1 MMGERCL
8 RLADSQASKMGHAM
22 DEPASMLS
30 KMTRALELAGSLMV
44 LAERTTGRVTQQ
56 FGRLRGGDGLQLVG
70 STLDDWHAAIVHPAD
85 RGPLGQALERLR
97 GSREGVDVSV
107 WMCLAEG
114 RFAEVTVHG
123 EAIDEDQILLT
134 LARPEPAAAGEPA
147 RMADEDTAR
156 LKAIVE
162 HSPDAVYI
170 RNLEGVMVLVNAAGA
185 EGLGIDAADIIGK
198 LPEEILPPPVAA
210 RIRESDEAVLQT
222 GEVLTYESRM
232 RNLSGREMTFL
243 ISKYPYRDTAG
254 RIIGLIGIM
263 RDITELK
270 QLQEC
275 LTDQNLQL
283 QRIDR
288 QKSEFVSALSHEL
301 RTPLTFIKGYVEFL
315 EDRIGGELTAMQD
328 EYVASIQHG
337 VERLERLVNDLLDF
351 ARMDAGT
358 FKLVK
363 DQGDLRETIQS
374 TVALLQPVM
383 EQAHL
388 EARLSLPE
396 GPLQACVDRQR
407 IGQVL
412 TNLVT
417 NAIKFSPPHQAV
429 EVRAWQAEGEVR
441 CEIRDYGP
449 GIPPDE
455 THRLFQRFS
464 QLAAGADR
472 GGLGLGLS
480 ISKSLVEA
488 HGGRIGVQSQ
498 VGQGATFWFT
508 LPATCPPGHE
518 SGIMSSSESSGVT
531 R

>member
-1 MMGERCL
+1 
-8 RLADSQASKMGHAM
+8 M
-22 DEPASMLS
+22 DESARMLS
-30 KMTRALELAGSLMV
+30 TMTRALELAGSLMV
-44 LAERTTGRVTQQ
+44 LAERATGRVTQQ
-56 FGRLRGGDGLQLVG
+56 FGRLQGGDGLRLVG
-70 STLDDWHAAIVHPAD
+70 SILDDWGVHPAD
-85 RGPLGQALERLR
+85 RGAFSQALERLR
-97 GSREGVDVSV
+97 GARAGVDFSV
-107 WMCLAEG
+107 RLGLTEKA
-114 RFAEVTVHG
+114 FAEVRVRG

-134 LARPEPAAAGEPA
+134 LSRSEPATPDAPAG
-147 RMADEDTAR
+147 MADEDTAR
-156 LKAIVE
+156 LKAIVA
-162 HSPDAVYI
+162 HSPDAIFI

-185 EGLGIDAADIIGK
+185 QGLGIDAADVIGK
-198 LPEEILPPPVAA
+198 LPEEILPPPVVS
-210 RIRESDEAVLQT
+210 RIRESDEVVLRT

-232 RNLSGREMTFL
+232 RNLAGREMTFL
-243 ISKYPYRDTAG
+243 VSKYPYRDTAG
-254 RIIGLIGIM
+254 RISGLIGIM
-263 RDITELK
+263 RDISELK
-270 QLQEC
+270 QLQER
-275 LTDQNLQL
+275 LTEQNLQL

-301 RTPLTFIKGYVEFL
+301 RTPLTFVKGYVEFL
-315 EDRIGGELTAMQD
+315 EDRIGGELTATQD
-328 EYVASIQHG
+328 EYVSSIQRG

-358 FKLVK
+358 FKLIK

-383 EQAHL
+383 EQAGL
-388 EARLSLPE
+388 EARVSLPE
-396 GPLQACVDRQR
+396 GPLPACVDRQR

-417 NAIKFSPPHQAV
+417 NAIKFSPPDQAV
-429 EVRAWQAEGEVR
+429 EVRAWQAEGVVR

-464 QLAAGADR
+464 QLAAGAAR

-480 ISKSLVEA
+480 ISKALIEA
-488 HGGRIGVQSQ
+488 HGGHIGVHSQ

-518 SGIMSSSESSGVT
+518 SGIMSSSET
-531 R
+531 PRLIP

>member
-1 MMGERCL
+1 
-8 RLADSQASKMGHAM
+8 
-22 DEPASMLS
+22 MLS

-44 LAERTTGRVTQQ
+44 LAERATGRVTQQ
-56 FGRLRGGDGLQLVG
+56 FGRLQGGDGLQLVG
-70 STLDDWHAAIVHPAD
+70 SLLDDWIVHPAD
-85 RGPLGQALERLR
+85 RGPFGQALERLR
-97 GSREGVDVSV
+97 GSRESVDVSV
-107 WMCLAEG
+107 RMCLAG
-114 RFAEVTVHG
+114 RIFAEVTVRG

-134 LARPEPAAAGEPA
+134 LVRPEPAAPDVSAG
-147 RMADEDTAR
+147 MADEDAAR

-162 HSPDAVYI
+162 HSPDAIYI

-185 EGLGIDAADIIGK
+185 QGLGIDAADVIGK
-198 LPEEILPPPVAA
+198 LPEEILPPPVVA
-210 RIRESDEAVLQT
+210 RIRESDEVVLQT

-232 RNLSGREMTFL
+232 HNLTGREGTYL
-243 ISKYPYRDTAG
+243 ISKYPYRDTSG

-263 RDITELK
+263 RDISELK
-270 QLQEC
+270 RLQER
-275 LTDQNLQL
+275 LTEQNLQL

-301 RTPLTFIKGYVEFL
+301 RTPLTFVKGYVEFL
-315 EDRIGGELTAMQD
+315 EDRIGGELTATQD
-328 EYVASIQHG
+328 EYVSSIQRG

-358 FKLVK
+358 FKLIK

-383 EQAHL
+383 EQAGL
-388 EARLSLPE
+388 EARVSLPE
-396 GPLQACVDRQR
+396 GPLPACVDRQR

-417 NAIKFSPPHQAV
+417 NAIKFSPPDQAV
-429 EVRAWQAEGEVR
+429 EVRAWQAEGVVR

-480 ISKSLVEA
+480 ISKALVEA
-488 HGGRIGVQSQ
+488 HGGHIGVHSQ

-518 SGIMSSSESSGVT
+518 SGIMSSCETPRST